1 MYRTIKDIFLTFIH
15 LDNIISFMQLQMS
28 LFRNK
33 KIEND
38 ELDLKRADEIKN
50 FFILSKIEEKNSE
63 VGKIIGPSE
72 LWRKKIE
79 VNYFEIVK
87 SCKEN
92 NLKNISLIMNNVF
105 RTVIVD
111 PMTYPVCYDL
121 VNSKIHK
128 NWYNKLRVTRSYS
141 SIKTFSK
148 KTKSNLI
155 DELLLCLQS
164 NAGNPIQLKVKK
176 NYIAYEMVRF
186 ALYLIDLNKVLDL
199 NKLDNKNIVD
209 LGSGLGITLIL
220 LSKLNKNINFTCI
233 DIPENLMIVSW
244 LLQKINPEILINY
257 NSYKNQKG
265 CFNLIPYYHIQ
276 KIPKNKIDLVINTW
290 SLPEMDKTSAVSY
303 LDYMFDFLKKE
314 GKFFSINRKESI
326 KNTGYGYGLKYEMT
340 GISELIKINSK
351 FKIDKNVNLENSSSE
366 NNDFIYPDINIQI
379 GLYSKRN

>member
-38 ELDLKRADEIKN
+38 
-50 FFILSKIEEKNSE
+50 EKNSE